1 MTVSYPKH
9 HLHNQYRNSH
19 RRASSAEIR
28 KLHPGQDNLEVMH
41 SFTSSSLKPHEHSAC
56 DEMSPGDTGDRD
68 DTLQEA
74 TFEVPFMS
82 VHTWDT
88 HTLPS
93 LSKNSRQ
100 TSSGKN
106 PEIQPRFKMTLPSCS
121 LPTCCLQ
128 DCHSLTLGGT
138 HLHPHHFCP
147 QDTTWFLPFASRAR
161 GPLGP
166 LFMLCVELITPDM
179 LNALDL
185 HHPELHTYMSL
196 SSPRL

>member
-1 MTVSYPKH
+1 MTISYPKH

-19 RRASSAEIR
+19 RRASSAEIH

-41 SFTSSSLKPHEHSAC
+41 SFTSFSLKPHEHSAC

-93 LSKNSRQ
+93 LSKNSDKQ
-100 TSSGKN
+100 VLEK
-106 PEIQPRFKMTLPSCS
+106 IQKYSP
-121 LPTCCLQ
+121 
-128 DCHSLTLGGT
+128 G
-138 HLHPHHFCP
+138 
-147 QDTTWFLPFASRAR
+147 SR
-161 GPLGP
+161 
-166 LFMLCVELITPDM
+166 
-179 LNALDL
+179 
-185 HHPELHTYMSL
+185 
-196 SSPRL
+196 

>member
-74 TFEVPFMS
+74 TSEVPFAYD
-82 VHTWDT
+82 VCPYLGYPH
-88 HTLPS
+88 PS
-93 LSKNSRQ
+93 ITVQELKTNKFWKKSRNTAPVQDDFALLFPAHLLSAGLSFSHAGRN
-100 TSSGKN
+100 TSS
-106 PEIQPRFKMTLPSCS
+106 PPS
-121 LPTCCLQ
+121 
-128 DCHSLTLGGT
+128 
-138 HLHPHHFCP
+138 
-147 QDTTWFLPFASRAR
+147 FLST
-161 GPLGP
+161 GYD
-166 LFMLCVELITPDM
+166 VVS
-179 LNALDL
+179 ALRKQ
-185 HHPELHTYMSL
+185 
-196 SSPRL
+196 SPRPTWPTLHALC